1 VDDGVATPV
10 NNGRNSSGL
19 TLVVVDRPG
28 ADWSDFVAAHPAA
41 TLYHTLDWIGA
52 AHESFGCRTF
62 YLEARA
68 PGGQLAGVLPLV
80 RQHSLAF
87 GDRLTSLP
95 YCNYGGPLVARNGVA
110 EALMAEAVSLAE
122 KLGVSIVEIR
132 DREPRD
138 AVWATRAD
146 KVTFDLGLP
155 SSPEALNKS
164 LGSKL
169 RSQIRRVER
178 ERAAVRVGGGEL
190 LRDFY
195 RVFAE
200 NMRDVGTPVY
210 PLRFFEVIARRL
222 ADQLGIVI
230 VDLDSAPAAAGLLF
244 FFRDT
249 VEIPWA
255 ACTLPAKARSANMRL
270 YWECLRVGIAR
281 GAKTF
286 DFGRCT
292 VDTGTYRFKEQWGG
306 EPRRLYWHRWS
317 RGQPRGDGVGGD
329 AGRMQLA
336 SQAWK
341 RLPLWAAN
349 RLGPLISPGLPW

>member
-1 VDDGVATPV
+1 V
-10 NNGRNSSGL
+10 NSDHISSGL
-19 TLVVVDRPG
+19 TLAAANLPG
-28 ADWSDFVAAHPAA
+28 ADWSDFVATHPAA
-41 TLYHTLDWIGA
+41 TLYHTVDWIDA
-52 AHESFGCRTF
+52 AHESFGCQTF
-62 YLEARA
+62 YLEARS
-68 PGGQLAGVLPLV
+68 PDGKLAGVLPLV

-110 EALMAEAVSLAE
+110 ESLMAEAASLAAD
-122 KLGVSIVEIR
+122 LGVSIVEIR
-132 DREPRD
+132 DRASRD
-138 AVWATRAD
+138 AAWATRAD
-146 KVTFDLGLP
+146 KVTFDLALP
-155 SSPEALNKS
+155 STPEALHKA

-210 PLRFFEVIARRL
+210 PMRFFEVITRRL
-222 ADQLGIVI
+222 ADQLCIVI
-230 VDLDSAPAAAGLLF
+230 IDLDGAPAAAGLLF
-244 FFRDT
+244 FYREA

-255 ACTLPAKARSANMRL
+255 ACTLSAKSRSANMRL
-270 YWECLRVGIAR
+270 YWECLIASIAR

-292 VDTGTYRFKEQWGG
+292 VDTGTYRFKKQWGG
-306 EPRRLYWHRWS
+306 ERRQLYWHCWS
-317 RGQPRGDGVGGD
+317 RGPARVGAVGRDG
-329 AGRMQLA
+329 GRMRLA
-336 SQAWK
+336 SRAWK